1 MERGII
7 KIENDEII
15 LPDTPVWMT
24 IGEMS
29 DLFMVSAYG
38 IRKALRQIFRSGIMD
53 EPDAVRLFP
62 YAEGCYAEA
71 YNMEAVAAVAFRIN
85 AAACRRFRELMLRRF
100 MEKSLDFY
108 ICIPATAIIEP
119 DMMRLRCGRNGIN
132 CHESNN

>member
-7 KIENDEII
+7 KIEN
-15 LPDTPVWMT
+15 
-24 IGEMS
+24 G
-29 DLFMVSAYG
+29 AYG

-53 EPDAVRLFP
+53 EHDAVRPFP

-108 ICIPATAIIEP
+108 ICIPAADCNHRTGYDAAQVWQE
-119 DMMRLRCGRNGIN
+119 RHKL
-132 CHESNN
+132 S

>member
-7 KIENDEII
+7 KIENGEII

-24 IGEMS
+24 VGEMS

-108 ICIPATAIIEP
+108 ICIPATDCNHRTGYDAAQVRQE
-119 DMMRLRCGRNGIN
+119 RHKL
-132 CHESNN
+132 S

>member
-7 KIENDEII
+7 KIENGEII

-24 IGEMS
+24 VGEMS

-85 AAACRRFRELMLRRF
+85 AAACRRVRELLLRGFLGKR
-100 MEKSLDFY
+100 LDFF
-108 ICIPATAIIEP
+108 IFLPATGWNHRTGYDAAQVWPE
-119 DMMRLRCGRNGIN
+119 RHKL
-132 CHESNN
+132 S